1 MQPSSYRA
9 SSLME
14 PDFSYPEEGGARRLL
29 PSGQASVPAASNN
42 TPIPVT
48 VDGELDFDAGDQVRD
63 RLDEALAASARGVE
77 LDLSGL
83 GFCDCA
89 GLSVLLELRHRAL
102 GQGKTV
108 TIRASNPA
116 VDRLLD
122 LVGARELFSAQ
133 HSGGAE
139 PCRPMAATLP
149 SPKSAPLPGVGA
161 QRSRLVSLGASGS
174 A

>member
-9 SSLME
+9 SSLMA
-14 PDFSYPEEGGARRLL
+14 PDFSCPERGGAGRPL
-29 PSGQASVPAASNN
+29 PSGQAAGPSAPSDSR
-42 TPIPVT
+42 IRVT
-48 VDGELDFDAGDQVRD
+48 VRGELDFDTGDQVRE
-63 RLDEALAASARGVE
+63 RLDEALAASAGGVE

-83 GFCDCA
+83 DFCDCA

-108 TIRASNPA
+108 TVRASNPTA
-116 VDRLLD
+116 DRLLD
-122 LVGARELFSAQ
+122 LLGARELFSRQ

-139 PCRPMAATLP
+139 PCRPTAATLP
-149 SPKSAPLPGVGA
+149 SPKPASLPGVGP

>member
-1 MQPSSYRA
+1 M
-9 SSLME
+9 
-14 PDFSYPEEGGARRLL
+14 
-29 PSGQASVPAASNN
+29 
-42 TPIPVT
+42 T
-48 VDGELDFDAGDQVRD
+48 VDGELDFDTGDQVRD
-63 RLDEALAASARGVE
+63 RLVAALAASARGVE

-83 GFCDCA
+83 DFCDCA

-102 GQGKTV
+102 AQGKTV

-122 LVGARELFSAQ
+122 RLGARELFSAQ
-133 HSGGAE
+133 RSGGAE
-139 PCRPMAATLP
+139 PCRATATPAAATLP
-149 SPKSAPLPGVGA
+149 SPKPAPLPGVGA

>member
-14 PDFSYPEEGGARRLL
+14 ADFSCPEQDGAGRLL
-29 PSGQASVPAASNN
+29 PSGQASAPAASSD

-48 VDGELDFDAGDQVRD
+48 VDGDLDFDTGDQVRD
-63 RLDEALAASARGVE
+63 RLDAALAASARGVE

-122 LVGARELFSAQ
+122 LLGAHELFSAH

-139 PCRPMAATLP
+139 PCRPMAATLR
-149 SPKSAPLPGVGA
+149 SPKRASLPGVAA